1 MAISST
7 FVTGQVFTAADANL
21 MANSGLVYVTSAT
34 IGSGVSTVTVSSA
47 FSSTYDNYRIVVSGG
62 VSVANAVMQLK
73 LGSSVT
79 GYYSILNYASYAAAT
94 VPLSAG
100 NNNSASWDYVG
111 YVTASSL
118 SASFDLI
125 NPFAAKNTQFHAAG
139 WAALSA
145 AGTSSGVH
153 QVATSYTAFT
163 LSAGGNALTGGTV
176 TVYGY
181 RKA

>member
-1 MAISST
+1 MAVKT
-7 FVTGQVFTAADANL
+7 FTTEVLTSADTNTYL
-21 MANSGLVYVTSAT
+21 ANSGLVYVTSAT
-34 IGSGVSTVTVSSA
+34 IGTGVSTVTVSSA
-47 FSSTYDNYRIVVSGG
+47 FSATYDNYRIVVSGG
-62 VSVANAVMQLK
+62 VSAANAVMQLS

-79 GYYSILNYASYAAAT
+79 GYYSVLNYAAYASAST
-94 VPLSAG
+94 PLSAG
-100 NNNSASWDYVG
+100 NNNSALWDYVG

-139 WAALSA
+139 WCALSA
-145 AGTSSGVH
+145 AGTASGVH
-153 QVATSYTAFT
+153 QVASSFTAFT

>member
-34 IGSGVSTVTVSSA
+34 IGTGVSTVTVSSA

-62 VSVANAVMQLK
+62 VASANSVLQLA

-79 GYYSILNYASYAAAT
+79 GYYDVLNYAAYASAST
-94 VPLSAG
+94 PLSAG
-100 NNNSASWDYVG
+100 DNNSAVWSYVG
-111 YVTASSL
+111 YGTASSL

-139 WAALSA
+139 WCALSA
-145 AGTSSGVH
+145 AGSANGVH
-153 QVATSYTAFT
+153 QVATSFT
-163 LSAGGNALTGGTV
+163 SFILSGATMTGGTI